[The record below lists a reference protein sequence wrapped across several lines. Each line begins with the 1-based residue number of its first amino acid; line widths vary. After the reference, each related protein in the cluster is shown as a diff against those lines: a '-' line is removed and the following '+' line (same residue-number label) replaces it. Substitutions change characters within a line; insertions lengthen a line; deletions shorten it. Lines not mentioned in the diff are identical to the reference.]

1 MQNIKLDTGLQT
13 YRINDACEVSFNPT
27 DSGFVKRLY
36 TAFDELK
43 AKYDAYTAEVEAKSG
58 SAALFDVIGRL
69 NAETREIIDW
79 LFEKPVCESVFGAMN
94 VYALAD
100 GLPVW
105 MILML
110 AVLDVVDAKLAQENE
125 RANPRLEKYLTKYR
139 KGGRK

>member
-105 MILML
+105 MNLML
-110 AVLDVVDAKLAQENE
+110 ASTSWTPSWRRRTNAPTRGWKNI
-125 RANPRLEKYLTKYR
+125 
-139 KGGRK
+139 

>member
-79 LFEKPVCESVFGAMN
+79 LFEK
-94 VYALAD
+94 YANRYS
-100 GLPVW
+100 
-105 MILML
+105 
-110 AVLDVVDAKLAQENE
+110 AQ
-125 RANPRLEKYLTKYR
+125 
-139 KGGRK
+139 